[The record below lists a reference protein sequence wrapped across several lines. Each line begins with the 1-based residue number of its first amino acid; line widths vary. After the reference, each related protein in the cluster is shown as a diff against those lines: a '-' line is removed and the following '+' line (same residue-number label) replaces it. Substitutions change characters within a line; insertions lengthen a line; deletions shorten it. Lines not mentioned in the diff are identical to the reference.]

1 MRRSAASARRRRIRC
16 DCVVKYFPHEL
27 TLSTGRAMN
36 AITAPKRCQ
45 LDAPPVEFKLNGR
58 EVVGASRRNHHRD
71 RQARRH
77 RDPAALLQGRPRGRS
92 ATAAPAWSRSTA
104 SACWRRRAAARPSAG
119 MEVSTNS
126 ERAAASRR
134 RWCSNCCWPTCP
146 RPRTRAT
153 TKSTTGPRK
162 LGVGKPRFAR
172 ARAAGAG
179 PVAPGHRRQ
188 PGRLHPVHALP
199 ARLPRRAGQR
209 RHRPGLPRRARE
221 DRVRHGRPDG
231 RVHLRG
237 LRRMRAGLPDRRADA
252 GARRRADGARQAG
265 RFGVP
270 VSAAS
275 AASSP
280 TTSRTTRSCT
290 SKAATARPTT
300 AGCASRAATASTT
313 RTTRSA

>member
-1 MRRSAASARRRRIRC
+1 MTARETVSLPAQRPRGHR
-16 DCVVKYFPHEL
+16 PE
-27 TLSTGRAMN
+27 GRAD
-36 AITAPKRCQ
+36 PR
-45 LDAPPVEFKLNGR
+45 G
-58 EVVGASRRNHHRD
+58 

-77 RDPAALLQGRPRGRS
+77 RDPAPLLQAGAGGGGQLPRLHGRD
-92 ATAAPAWSRSTA
+92 
-104 SACWRRRAAARPSAG
+104 RRRARAGAVVLPRGHAGHEGQHRQRARAEVAEAGAGAAAVRHARGRLHAPQRGRPLVGQARP
-119 MEVSTNS
+119 
-126 ERAAASRR
+126 RQAALR
-134 RWCSNCCWPTCP
+134 
-146 RPRTRAT
+146 
-153 TKSTTGPRK
+153 G
-162 LGVGKPRFAR
+162 

-221 DRVRHGRPDG
+221 DRLRHGRPDG

-237 LRRMRAGLPDRRADA
+237 LRRMCAGLPDRRADA
-252 GARRRADGARQAG
+252 GARRGAGRARQAG
-265 RFGVP
+265 RVACART
-270 VSAAS
+270 AAS

-280 TTSRTTRSCT
+280 TTSRTTRSSS

-300 AGCASRAATASTT
+300 GGCASRGATASTM